1 MKPSITIDARGASLN
16 VTLKDDQVVTIPL
29 EAETV
34 RQVSSVIKRATASLN
49 TPEGRSALV
58 RGLGKILSELAE
70 QK

>member
-34 RQVSSVIKRATASLN
+34 RQVSAILKRATASLN
-49 TPEGRSALV
+49 TSEGRATLV

-70 QK
+70 RR